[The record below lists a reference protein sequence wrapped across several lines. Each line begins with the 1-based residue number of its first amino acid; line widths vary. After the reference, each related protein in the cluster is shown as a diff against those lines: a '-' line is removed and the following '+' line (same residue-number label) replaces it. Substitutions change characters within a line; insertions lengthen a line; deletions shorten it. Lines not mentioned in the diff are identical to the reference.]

1 MQYSL
6 AGKMMMTLT
15 LVMLCVSLAV
25 ATLNYQFTSRELSR
39 QQLRQATTLLEL
51 AAQSLSEPLASGN
64 QAQIENLLNELLRAP
79 DVNGLTVRDSR
90 TQRSTSVSQK
100 NAANVSFRLNTEV
113 MHHGQAL
120 AMLDIEFNNQALR
133 TTLKTVLL
141 QNLAVTAVLLLA
153 TLGTVWLLTRRH
165 ILRPVKEVS
174 LCLAQIARG
183 EADLSKRLD
192 ASCPDEIG
200 ELAGNFNLVLE
211 RLSNLIADVGLVSS
225 ALDQHAGEM
234 DITTGHTSHATAQQ
248 VQQVESVAASVQQL
262 ARSAIQVARHA
273 SSTSAQT
280 RESAAHVC
288 EGNAMMDA
296 SQQMVERLGTQ
307 IAHTALKLGDLMRD
321 SEGIGAMVV
330 TIRGIAEQT
339 NLLALNAAIEAARA
353 GEQGRG
359 FAVVAD
365 EVRALALKTRQSTEV
380 IENIVTQLQGAAH
393 QAREAMEGCQN
404 ALQDAVGTSRQVG
417 EFLTRISENI
427 QGINEMNQH
436 IALAAQEQSTVAE
449 TVNENIITIH
459 RLSDGVSHYVND
471 LADGARLLNKQS
483 QLLHHRISSF
493 KV

>member
-100 NAANVSFRLNTEV
+100 NAANVSFRLNTQV

-183 EADLSKRLD
+183 EADLSRRTNTKIDAQEIVKGCASGVLKCVLKNRGWRWIPVEFRKQKKRHKAAISV
-192 ASCPDEIG
+192 AS
-200 ELAGNFNLVLE
+200 
-211 RLSNLIADVGLVSS
+211 RRSVGLSGS
-225 ALDQHAGEM
+225 KYG
-234 DITTGHTSHATAQQ
+234 TAD
-248 VQQVESVAASVQQL
+248 
-262 ARSAIQVARHA
+262 
-273 SSTSAQT
+273 
-280 RESAAHVC
+280 
-288 EGNAMMDA
+288 G
-296 SQQMVERLGTQ
+296 
-307 IAHTALKLGDLMRD
+307 
-321 SEGIGAMVV
+321 
-330 TIRGIAEQT
+330 
-339 NLLALNAAIEAARA
+339 
-353 GEQGRG
+353 
-359 FAVVAD
+359 
-365 EVRALALKTRQSTEV
+365 
-380 IENIVTQLQGAAH
+380 
-393 QAREAMEGCQN
+393 
-404 ALQDAVGTSRQVG
+404 
-417 EFLTRISENI
+417 
-427 QGINEMNQH
+427 
-436 IALAAQEQSTVAE
+436 
-449 TVNENIITIH
+449 IITH
-459 RLSDGVSHYVND
+459 PPSV
-471 LADGARLLNKQS
+471 
-483 QLLHHRISSF
+483 
-493 KV
+493 

>member
-90 TQRSTSVSQK
+90 TQRSTSVRQK
-100 NAANVSFRLNTEV
+100 NAANVSFRLNTQV

-183 EADLSKRLD
+183 EADLSKRLR
-192 ASCPDEIG
+192 C
-200 ELAGNFNLVLE
+200 
-211 RLSNLIADVGLVSS
+211 
-225 ALDQHAGEM
+225 
-234 DITTGHTSHATAQQ
+234 
-248 VQQVESVAASVQQL
+248 QL
-262 ARSAIQVARHA
+262 P
-273 SSTSAQT
+273 
-280 RESAAHVC
+280 
-288 EGNAMMDA
+288 
-296 SQQMVERLGTQ
+296 
-307 IAHTALKLGDLMRD
+307 
-321 SEGIGAMVV
+321 
-330 TIRGIAEQT
+330 
-339 NLLALNAAIEAARA
+339 
-353 GEQGRG
+353 
-359 FAVVAD
+359 
-365 EVRALALKTRQSTEV
+365 
-380 IENIVTQLQGAAH
+380 
-393 QAREAMEGCQN
+393 
-404 ALQDAVGTSRQVG
+404 
-417 EFLTRISENI
+417 
-427 QGINEMNQH
+427 
-436 IALAAQEQSTVAE
+436 
-449 TVNENIITIH
+449 
-459 RLSDGVSHYVND
+459 
-471 LADGARLLNKQS
+471 
-483 QLLHHRISSF
+483 
-493 KV
+493 